1 MLFHKRKAIKVE
13 FIDII
18 FGTLVRGFISIKIKL
33 GMLYSIFIIYLSYIY
48 SIFMIYLL
56 YVIIKRRLG
65 YSVSLGKSLENINI
79 LRLRFHKILN
89 TQSF

>member
-33 GMLYSIFIIYLSYIY
+33 GILYSIFIIYLSYIY
-48 SIFMIYLL
+48 SIL
-56 YVIIKRRLG
+56 IIF
-65 YSVSLGKSLENINI
+65 EE
-79 LRLRFHKILN
+79 
-89 TQSF
+89 